1 MTAPIILRTGAVR
14 GSAGLATSTSPPPSL
29 FLSLRMSLWYPAG
42 IATTA
47 ELDEASATLK
57 VARHAPCSHGW
68 HFAPRAD
75 SPYPAP
81 DAGPSTGAAACTCR
95 GLVPPRGARIHLVSH
110 AKHTL
115 DELLARWP
123 ACGRCGHA
131 LFEHGELARDPPQER
146 TRRARVA
153 VRLDELLEDGAKLLD
168 FAYEDEDLLS
178 LRMCVSPPA

>member
-1 MTAPIILRTGAVR
+1 
-14 GSAGLATSTSPPPSL
+14 
-29 FLSLRMSLWYPAG
+29 MSLWYPAG

-123 ACGRCGHA
+123 ACGR
-131 LFEHGELARDPPQER
+131 
-146 TRRARVA
+146 
-153 VRLDELLEDGAKLLD
+153 
-168 FAYEDEDLLS
+168 LS
-178 LRMCVSPPA
+178 LIHI